1 MARSI
6 VGHIL
11 GEGMEAR
18 NARQLERPPHVEVLH
33 LAINAFL
40 EHLEHGDAVHAGAYE
55 AYETGSAQ
63 GGEQAKQAF
72 FAALANSD
80 HPPHS
85 RLPVLSQFLLN
96 EWNFVRR
103 PIPEVP
109 AYRFLGS
116 LPSVADGM
124 LAPEDAVCAICFQSY
139 GTSAS
144 GEEDDES
151 YAVKLPCCSQH
162 IGLDCIETWLDPFD
176 EPARN
181 DCPFC
186 RAECFPLQPPT
197 DTIEGIQNMMDAY
210 SHRFS
215 DGVPAFSDDDVQ
227 SITEWRVELL
237 GGYIEQ
243 AVREVQD
250 AIDVVSPQYSPLL
263 AQCILAEDY
272 EAARMASVQCAMTDE
287 TRFILQEMF
296 LRKTMLHYWQKINY
310 DTEKS
315 INEERGPEELLGFLQ
330 TRGDGQ
336 AEKVSVRDSMAEAR
350 LIMRPGLDT
359 RDLLLEIVGEQ
370 RRELDPFADSET
382 LSGELG

>member
-1 MARSI
+1 M
-6 VGHIL
+6 
-11 GEGMEAR
+11 
-18 NARQLERPPHVEVLH
+18 
-33 LAINAFL
+33 
-40 EHLEHGDAVHAGAYE
+40 
-55 AYETGSAQ
+55 
-63 GGEQAKQAF
+63 
-72 FAALANSD
+72 
-80 HPPHS
+80 
-85 RLPVLSQFLLN
+85 
-96 EWNFVRR
+96 
-103 PIPEVP
+103 
-109 AYRFLGS
+109 
-116 LPSVADGM
+116 
-124 LAPEDAVCAICFQSY
+124 
-139 GTSAS
+139 
-144 GEEDDES
+144 
-151 YAVKLPCCSQH
+151 
-162 IGLDCIETWLDPFD
+162 
-176 EPARN
+176 
-181 DCPFC
+181 
-186 RAECFPLQPPT
+186 
-197 DTIEGIQNMMDAY
+197 EGIQNMLDLY
-210 SHRFS
+210 SNRFS

-250 AIDVVSPQYSPLL
+250 AIDAVSPQYSPLL

-287 TRFILQEMF
+287 TRFTLQEMF

-336 AEKVSVRDSMAEAR
+336 AEKVSVRNSMAEAR